1 MNIFHRFVF
10 LFAALGP
17 LVCSCGGRRVAEAAG
32 DAGEPAFLEIF
43 ERPEGGWTAVSVS
56 PFDGSR
62 DTLVIDR
69 PLSRLIVM
77 STSHYG
83 FLDALD
89 ATDRIVG
96 ISGPDYLY
104 LSTGLAASETSSGG
118 STALFDSRQ
127 ALTVR
132 TPRFAR
138 SLPSLG
144 EVVKASLHLLSFD
157 LGPSLLRDEGVH
169 GPDMPDLPTAS
180 EKREA
185 VGASLD
191 GETHATLGT
200 VRGGTG
206 AERSVASGGA
216 ERSEAVEPPEVAAA
230 ASTAYISPMP
240 AGTILRRKVM
250 QIVPDEPDLP
260 LPMLLYSYEW
270 AITHA
275 KKYIWFQTPYF
286 VPPEPVLDAMKIAAL
301 TGIDIRLMLPEAAD
315 NFIARPAN
323 RAYYEE
329 ILGAGVRLFL
339 RQGEFIH
346 SKTFVC
352 DDYLSSIGSANMD
365 ARSFGINYEINT
377 YIYDEEAALMNK
389 AIFEKDLEK
398 CRELTLEEWSRRP
411 WYKRLLESVI
421 RLFAPLL

>member
-1 MNIFHRFVF
+1 MNIFRRSVF
-10 LFAALGP
+10 LFAALGAM
-17 LVCSCGGRRVAEAAG
+17 LCSCGGRHVAEAAR

-62 DTLVIDR
+62 DSLIIDR

-104 LSTGLAASETSSGG
+104 
-118 STALFDSRQ
+118 TALVGSRQ
-127 ALTVR
+127 ALAVR

-169 GPDMPDLPTAS
+169 GPDLPDLPTAS

-185 VGASLD
+185 GGASLD

-206 AERSVASGGA
+206 AERSEASGGA
-216 ERSEAVEPPEVAAA
+216 EP
-230 ASTAYISPMP
+230 
-240 AGTILRRKVM
+240 
-250 QIVPDEPDLP
+250 
-260 LPMLLYSYEW
+260 
-270 AITHA
+270 
-275 KKYIWFQTPYF
+275 
-286 VPPEPVLDAMKIAAL
+286 
-301 TGIDIRLMLPEAAD
+301 
-315 NFIARPAN
+315 
-323 RAYYEE
+323 
-329 ILGAGVRLFL
+329 
-339 RQGEFIH
+339 
-346 SKTFVC
+346 
-352 DDYLSSIGSANMD
+352 GSD
-365 ARSFGINYEINT
+365 S
-377 YIYDEEAALMNK
+377 
-389 AIFEKDLEK
+389 
-398 CRELTLEEWSRRP
+398 CRC
-411 WYKRLLESVI
+411 
-421 RLFAPLL
+421 